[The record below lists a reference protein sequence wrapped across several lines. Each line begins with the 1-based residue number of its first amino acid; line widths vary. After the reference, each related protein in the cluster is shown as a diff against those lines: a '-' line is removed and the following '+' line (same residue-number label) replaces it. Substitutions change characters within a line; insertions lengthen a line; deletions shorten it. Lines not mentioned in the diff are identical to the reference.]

1 MASRNRCRRC
11 GRGLPPVCG
20 YRRPSPRTSPR
31 LREPRRSSAVVSS
44 VVAAVA
50 AVIPAIVRT
59 TVTDH
64 RQLGLLGAQRAELA
78 VLEVGELEDLQLAG
92 VVLAKHHQIQN
103 LDHAALDHVLQH
115 SCDLPVELAAGNS
128 TTIQSTGPSSSL
140 VSVTWN
146 LPRRRW
152 NAVASRR
159 MLDSGHVCEPADR
172 LAVGC
177 AAGLIHPG

>member
-31 LREPRRSSAVVSS
+31 LRELRRSS
-44 VVAAVA
+44 AAVA
-50 AVIPAIVRT
+50 AVIPTIVRKN
-59 TVTDH
+59 VTHH

-103 LDHAALDHVLQH
+103 LDHAALDHVLPH

-140 VSVTWN
+140 VSVTW
-146 LPRRRW
+146 
-152 NAVASRR
+152 
-159 MLDSGHVCEPADR
+159 
-172 LAVGC
+172 
-177 AAGLIHPG
+177 